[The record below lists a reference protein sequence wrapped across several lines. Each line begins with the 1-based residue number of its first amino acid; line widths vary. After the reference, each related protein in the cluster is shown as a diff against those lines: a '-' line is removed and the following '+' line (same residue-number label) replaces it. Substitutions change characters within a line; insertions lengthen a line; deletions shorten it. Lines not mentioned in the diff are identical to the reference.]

1 MEWDKEYLYRMYLV
15 IFETCVPHGETS
27 GERVLHLARSV
38 FPQLRYDYPNVSPSL
53 LTKIK
58 RILKKKANKTD
69 QEIIQE
75 SSNYLVGSYLLDLA
89 LKTSDGYFVVKDF
102 GEHIATF
109 EDIKQLIGILL
120 TVVFYLTVIVIASSV
135 LPSVAWLSP
144 TAANAKSTSDTV
156 VSSKS
161 TSIGTI
167 QLPLP
172 TNTISETKSSLI
184 VFSQRSIQVDSNI
197 TAVHFK

>member
-15 IFETCVPHGETS
+15 IFETSVPHGETS

-58 RILKKKANKTD
+58 RTLKKKANKTD

-109 EDIKQLIGILL
+109 EDIKQLIG
-120 TVVFYLTVIVIASSV
+120 VVRRLSIRSGLEKVFRIVCTAEKYDKPFLQRQSLEQRMHKEVMPLRHKLIHRKQTF
-135 LPSVAWLSP
+135 LS
-144 TAANAKSTSDTV
+144 TY
-156 VSSKS
+156 
-161 TSIGTI
+161 
-167 QLPLP
+167 
-172 TNTISETKSSLI
+172 
-184 VFSQRSIQVDSNI
+184 
-197 TAVHFK
+197 